1 MRILF
6 NKKIYPKTAI
16 IKAAYMFTDRAYVH
30 LDADE
35 VNYWAEIEMKPG
47 YTDISELEFENEV
60 LCQTARYEVSKKT
73 RNIREM
79 MIARAISSTMLINES
94 AEDEDPYKYDDVTD
108 TKDILTDWFDRYDN
122 NNVQ

>member
-1 MRILF
+1 MKLLF
-6 NKKIYPKTAI
+6 NRKIYPKTAV

-35 VNYWAEIEMKPG
+35 TSYIAEVIMKP
-47 YTDISELEFENEV
+47 DFENVSELEFENEV
-60 LCQTARYEVSKKT
+60 LNQTARYEIGKKT

-79 MIARAISSTMLINES
+79 MVARAVASTVLIKNDAENDPYL
-94 AEDEDPYKYDDVTD
+94 EDEITD
-108 TKDILTDWFDRYDN
+108 TEDILTDWFEKYGN